1 MCGCTQSKGAVMAEE
16 TVARTAV
23 GDSPYEVVYLNGF
36 VEEVPDL
43 ETARVRVTRPE
54 TRPDGA
60 PQDQIATYR
69 LKD

>member
-1 MCGCTQSKGAVMAEE
+1 MCGCNSSKGAVVVEE
-16 TVARTAV
+16 AVERVPV
-23 GDSPYEVVYLNGF
+23 GDGPYEVTYLNGF

-69 LKD
+69 LKP